1 MIVITACTQICLGVI
16 YPVHMQIVFAH
27 FYSRLPHHLL
37 LNLKRT
43 SSLFPEHEVLLIT
56 DQDSKQIYLPGL
68 QVASYKPSPAWH
80 KIESNLSH
88 PTDFRNNFW
97 FISLAR
103 FIAIAEVA
111 KEWSKPFLH
120 IESDVL
126 LAPDFPFELFLSLEK
141 DFAFPIVSQDRAIAS
156 CLYFKNG
163 YAAEELSRFTMDSV
177 LSNNSSTDMHILK
190 DFVNKHPEKVQ
201 VIPSAPNQ
209 FSAFQNSSE
218 EFLNQTKSGISHF
231 NGIFDGFD
239 IGRFLFGD
247 DPRNDRGFSVLRKND
262 SKTYLDVSKI
272 DLLITENRDFPSVR
286 NSLDFSVLPIYSL
299 HVHSKKLN
307 IFRGNRT
314 NKSIRKAVLNSK
326 KRSKKV
332 FLFSIFLKSLILA
345 VRRRIRRIRF
355 IR

>member
-1 MIVITACTQICLGVI
+1 MIVIIACTQICLSVI
-16 YPVHMQIVFAH
+16 YPVYMQIVFAH
-27 FYSRLPHHLL
+27 FYSRLPRHLL
-37 LNLKRT
+37 FNLKRT
-43 SSLFPEHEVLLIT
+43 ISLFPEHEVSLIT
-56 DQDSKQIYLPGL
+56 DQDSKQIYLSGL
-68 QVASYKPSPAWH
+68 QIVKYNPSPDWH
-80 KIESNLSH
+80 EIESNLSH
-88 PTDFRNNFW
+88 PADFRNNFW

-103 FIAIAEVA
+103 FIAIAEISR
-111 KEWSKPFLH
+111 EWSKPFLH

-126 LAPDFPFELFLSLEK
+126 LAPDFPFEIFLSLEK
-141 DFAFPIVSQDRAIAS
+141 DIAFPIVSQDQAIAS

-177 LSNNSSTDMHILK
+177 LSNNSTTDMYILK
-190 DFVNKHPEKVQ
+190 DFVNQHPEKVQ

-209 FSAFQNSSE
+209 FNAFQNSSK

-247 DPRNDRGFSVLRKND
+247 DPRNDRGFSVLRMND

-286 NSLDFSVLPIYSL
+286 NSLDCSVLPIYSL

-307 IFRGNRT
+307 IFRENRT
-314 NKSIRKAVLNSK
+314 NKSIKKAVLNSK
-326 KRSKKV
+326 CRSKKV
-332 FLFSIFLKSLILA
+332 FSFSIFLKSLILA